1 MKRIAALLLVL
12 AASLGLAGC
21 ATTQGQDGSSVVGQW
36 GGVPANSPVLV
47 FSGEGSFTG
56 NDGCNTLTG
65 SWKQADDAITL
76 ENMAATLMAC
86 AGVDTWLSHASTV
99 KVDGTKLMVFDAQG
113 KEIGV
118 LAQEGNSN

>member
-12 AASLGLAGC
+12 VAALGLAGC
-21 ATTQGQDGSSVVGQW
+21 ATTPGQDGSSVVGQW
-36 GGVPANSPVLV
+36 GGVPDESPVLV

-65 SWKQADDAITL
+65 SWKQANDVVTL
-76 ENMAATLMAC
+76 ENMAMTLMAC
-86 AGVDTWLSHASTV
+86 AGVDTWLSRASTV
-99 KVDGTKLMVFDAQG
+99 KVDGMKLTVFDAQG

-118 LAQEGNSN
+118 LAQEGTKN